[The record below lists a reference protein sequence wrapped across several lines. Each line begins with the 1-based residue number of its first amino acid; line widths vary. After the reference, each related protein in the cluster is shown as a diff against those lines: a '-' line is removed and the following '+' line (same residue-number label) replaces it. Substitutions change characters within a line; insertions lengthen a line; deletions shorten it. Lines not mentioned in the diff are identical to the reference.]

1 MKPIYLDHAAT
12 TPTDPA
18 VVQAMLPFFTRIYG
32 NPSSMHAFGQEAKRA
47 IEAARDSIASFL
59 GAKPEEIIFTSGGT
73 ESNNFILKGIAA
85 SAGNRGNHI
94 ITSAIEHHAVLES
107 CHYLEKQG
115 FQVTY
120 LPVDRFGL
128 VDLDDVKR
136 NITDKT
142 ILISVMHANNEIGTI
157 EPIAEIGRIA
167 RKRGVPFHTDAVQT
181 FGHLPINVDEL
192 NIDALSASAHKF
204 YGPKGVGILYLR
216 RGTRIQSFMHG
227 GEQERKRRAST
238 HNVTGI
244 VGFGKAVELAAEGM
258 EKETRQEIF
267 LRDKLISG
275 ILERIE
281 NTRLNGHPVHRLPN
295 NVNVSVAYIEGESM
309 LLNLDMEG
317 IAVSTGSACT
327 SASLEPSHVLTAI
340 GLPHEL
346 AHGSLRLTL
355 GRATTEADIDRMLDV
370 LPGIVKKLRAIS
382 PLYKKGKNK

>member
-1 MKPIYLDHAAT
+1 MKPIYLDHTAT

-115 FQVTY
+115 FHVTY

-128 VDLDDVKR
+128 VDPDDVKR

-157 EPIAEIGRIA
+157 EPIAEIGRIT

-281 NTRLNGHPVHRLPN
+281 DTRLNGHPVHRLPN

-309 LLNLDMEG
+309 ILNLDMEG

-355 GRATTEADIDRMLDV
+355 GRATTEADIDRTLDV

>member
-12 TPTDPA
+12 TPTDPE

-32 NPSSMHAFGQEAKRA
+32 NPSSIHAFGQEAKRA

-142 ILISVMHANNEIGTI
+142 ILISIMHANNEIGTI

-181 FGHLPINVDEL
+181 FGHLPISVDEL

-275 ILERIE
+275 ILEQIE
-281 NTRLNGHPVHRLPN
+281 DTRLNGHPVHRLPN

-309 LLNLDMEG
+309 ILNLDMEG

-355 GRATTEADIDRMLDV
+355 GRATTEADIDRTLDV

>member
-1 MKPIYLDHAAT
+1 
-12 TPTDPA
+12 
-18 VVQAMLPFFTRIYG
+18 MLPFFTRIYG

-128 VDLDDVKR
+128 INPDDVKKA
-136 NITDKT
+136 ITEKT
-142 ILISVMHANNEIGTI
+142 FLISIMHANNEIGTM
-157 EPIAEIGRIA
+157 EPVAEIGRIA
-167 RKRGVPFHTDAVQT
+167 REMGVPFHTDAVQT
-181 FGHLPINVDEL
+181 FGHLPIDVDEL
-192 NIDALSASAHKF
+192 NIDALSASAHKL

-216 RGTRIQSFMHG
+216 RGTRIQPFLHG

-244 VGFGKAVELAAEGM
+244 VGFGKAVELASERMGEEAG
-258 EKETRQEIF
+258 QEIS

-275 ILERIE
+275 ILEQIE
-281 NTRLNGHPVHRLPN
+281 DTRLNGHPVHRLPN
-295 NVNVSVAYIEGESM
+295 NVNVSVAFIEGESM
-309 LLNLDMEG
+309 ILNLDMEG

-355 GRATTEADIDRMLDV
+355 GRATTEADIDRTLDV
-370 LPGIVKKLRAIS
+370 LSGIVKKLRAIS